1 MTKLQERRKA
11 SGMSQSQL
19 AEASGVNL
27 RMIQAYEINRKDL
40 NQAAAST
47 VKKLADALGCQMED
61 LID

>member
-1 MTKLQERRKA
+1 MNKLQERRKA
-11 SGMSQSQL
+11 AELTQAKL

-27 RMIQAYEINRKDL
+27 RMIQAYEIERKDI

-47 VKKLADALGCQMED
+47 VKKLAEALMCKVED